1 MRDIYLQKKTNKS
14 LNNKINTNK
23 NSINISS
30 TNNIDYDL
38 FDRSCMEVIGRQQ
51 GANGIGTLSE
61 KTVHAV
67 LKYYYAP
74 KEKYHEVR
82 IGNYVADICRE
93 GEIFEIQTRNFNTL
107 RSKLDCFL
115 QDHDVT
121 IVYPIANIKYL
132 RWVNP
137 DTGEILPPRKC
148 PKKGNIYNIIPELYK
163 IKYYLPNENLHFIMT
178 FLDMEEYRMLD
189 GWSKD
194 KKKGATKTDKIPTG
208 IAGEIRIDCKE
219 DYLKFLPDDL
229 PENFTSK
236 DVAVCCKIS
245 IGLSGV
251 LLHILHYLNLIE
263 RTGKKGNAYLYKI
276 L

>member
-1 MRDIYLQKKTNKS
+1 MDL
-14 LNNKINTNK
+14 
-23 NSINISS
+23 
-30 TNNIDYDL
+30 DL
-38 FDRSCMEVIGRQQ
+38 FEEACREVIGRQQ

-74 KEKYHEVR
+74 NTKFHEIR

-115 QDHDVT
+115 QDYEVT
-121 IVYPIANIKYL
+121 VVYPIANVKYL

-148 PKKGNIYNIIPELYK
+148 PKRGSIYNIIPELYK
-163 IKYYLPNENLHFIMT
+163 IKSYLSNENLHFIMT

-194 KKKGATKTDKIPTG
+194 KKKGSTKTDKIPT
-208 IAGEIRIDCKE
+208 ALADEITIDCRK
-219 DYLKFLPDDL
+219 DYLKFLPDGL
-229 PENFTSK
+229 PEEFTSK
-236 DVAVCCKIS
+236 DVAVGCKIS
-245 IGLSGV
+245 ADLSGV
-251 LLHILHYLNLIE
+251 MLHIFHYLNLVE

>member
-1 MRDIYLQKKTNKS
+1 MQKK
-14 LNNKINTNK
+14 LNNSLDNIINF
-23 NSINISS
+23 
-30 TNNIDYDL
+30 NNVDHDL
-38 FDRSCMEVIGRQQ
+38 FDKACMEVIGRQQ

-74 KEKYHEVR
+74 KEKYHEVK

-115 QDHDVT
+115 QDYEVT
-121 IVYPIANIKYL
+121 IVYPIADVKYL

-148 PKKGNIYNIIPELYK
+148 PKKGKIYDIIPELYR
-163 IKYYLPNENLHFIMT
+163 IKSYLPNENLHFIMA
-178 FLDMEEYRMLD
+178 FLNMEEYRILD

-194 KKKGATKTDKIPTG
+194 KKKGSTKTDKIPTDFTN
-208 IAGEIRIDCKE
+208 EIRIDCKE
-219 DYLKFLPDDL
+219 DYLKFLPNDL
-229 PENFTSK
+229 PEEFTSK
-236 DVAVCCKIS
+236 DVGTGWKIS
-245 IGLSGV
+245 SDFAGV
-251 LLHILHYLNLIE
+251 ILHILHYLDLIE
-263 RTGKKGNAYLYKI
+263 RTGKKGNAYLYRIIK
-276 L
+276 